1 MKYGDWKLLEDEAEE
16 AKKYGVAPGDF
27 KLRDVDG
34 NGQYTDEDKVF
45 QGTTSPKFTWTL
57 RNDFKIYKNIDV
69 SFMLYSLWGHKGTY
83 DVAKHSG
90 TTVYNDRQN
99 AYKLPYWTPENPT
112 NEWAR
117 IDSSTGGNSFSVY
130 RKKSFIRLDN
140 ISVGYNVPSRWIT
153 KLGLGSLRVYANVR
167 NVAVWAPDF
176 KLWDP
181 ENSSPT
187 PRTYTFGINVTM

>member
-1 MKYGDWKLLEDEAEE
+1 MFLSCCILFGGIK
-16 AKKYGVAPGDF
+16 
-27 KLRDVDG
+27 
-34 NGQYTDEDKVF
+34 
-45 QGTTSPKFTWTL
+45 
-57 RNDFKIYKNIDV
+57 
-69 SFMLYSLWGHKGTY
+69 
-83 DVAKHSG
+83 VAKHSG

-167 NVAVWAPDF
+167 NVAVWI
-176 KLWDP
+176 L
-181 ENSSPT
+181 N
-187 PRTYTFGINVTM
+187 FGIRKIVVLLLVRILLVLM

>member
-1 MKYGDWKLLEDEAEE
+1 MFLSCCIL
-16 AKKYGVAPGDF
+16 F
-27 KLRDVDG
+27 
-34 NGQYTDEDKVF
+34 
-45 QGTTSPKFTWTL
+45 
-57 RNDFKIYKNIDV
+57 
-69 SFMLYSLWGHKGTY
+69 GHKGTY